1 MVDGTFVNILRREF
15 LRKDT
20 SLSGRLSILEFKKLL
35 KSVGSS
41 GLYTISKAQINAIMG
56 LVSVSISFLLTVIAR
71 EGLGRVL
78 SPTLYRQAANG
89 RSRP

>member
-35 KSVGSS
+35 KSVGLS

-56 LVSVSISFLLTVIAR
+56 LVSVSISFFFTVLAR
-71 EGLGRVL
+71 
-78 SPTLYRQAANG
+78 
-89 RSRP
+89 